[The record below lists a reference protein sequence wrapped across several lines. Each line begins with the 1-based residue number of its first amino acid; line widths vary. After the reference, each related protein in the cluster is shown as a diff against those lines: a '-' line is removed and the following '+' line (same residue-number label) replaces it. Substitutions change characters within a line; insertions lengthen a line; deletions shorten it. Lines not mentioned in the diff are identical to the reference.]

1 MARATVKL
9 RFFTDENV
17 PDSVGRY
24 LRGRGHSVFR
34 AKAHLAEGSPD
45 QVVATTAMEDDR
57 ILVSQDKDFNHQR
70 FAQPRFARL
79 SRIGLVGPGPTLVAA
94 LRENIHLIEAEWTRL
109 QATGGVRMIV
119 RVQIGQIKFNR

>member
-1 MARATVKL
+1 MARAAITL
-9 RFFTDENV
+9 RLFTDENV

-24 LRGRGHSVFR
+24 LRGRGHSVYR

-45 QVVATTAMEDDR
+45 QIVATTAMEDGR

-79 SRIGLVGPGPTLVAA
+79 SRIGLVGAGPTLVRA
-94 LRENIHLIEAEWTRL
+94 LKEHMHLIEAQWAHAQRSG
-109 QATGGVRMIV
+109 AARMIV
-119 RVQIGQIKFNR
+119 HLQVGQIRFRA